1 MKTRVLAV
9 LLAALVPAL
18 AMAQSPPAQ
27 EMTNSDVVKL
37 VSAGLSEQV
46 VLAAI
51 AQAPSRKFD
60 LAPAALV
67 ELKNKGVP
75 DLVIAAMLN
84 APAPAVR
91 HASMTV
97 SAAPEPAAA
106 PPAPPRDPIQPPT
119 PRKTGIYLDP
129 GGAPRLARLQSVDFE
144 GFRTD
149 GTMGNMLTGG
159 VVKGTNNAVFRG
171 GKAPVRTGPNPV
183 FYFYGSAPDRSM
195 RLFKLKGKKNERLL
209 VIFESGW
216 VENRVGTREKD
227 EMPFAVEQVGEG
239 IWRVSVT
246 NALQPGEYGWT
257 NNAYTIFD
265 FGVDRK

>member
-9 LLAALVPAL
+9 VLAVLVPAL

-46 VLAAI
+46 VLAAT

-67 ELKNKGVP
+67 ELKSKGVP
-75 DLVIAAMLN
+75 DSVIAAMLSVH
-84 APAPAVR
+84 APAVR
-91 HASMTV
+91 PASMTV
-97 SAAPEPAAA
+97 SA
-106 PPAPPRDPIQPPT
+106 PPAPPRDPNDPLT
-119 PRKTGIYLDP
+119 PRSSGIYLDT
-129 GGAPRLARLQSVDFE
+129 GGSPRLARLQSVDFE

-227 EMPFAVEQVGEG
+227 EMPFAV
-239 IWRVSVT
+239 
-246 NALQPGEYGWT
+246 
-257 NNAYTIFD
+257 
-265 FGVDRK
+265 